1 MTERL
6 TLTDWIEEERATD
19 PDFRAAFDAGAQRD
33 ALVRAL
39 VDARKHLGITQRQLA
54 ERTGLTTSALSRMEA
69 GAVDPRWSTI
79 ARVAHALGA
88 RVELLLNEK
97 PLAG

>member
-6 TLTDWIEEERATD
+6 TLNDWIESERATD

-33 ALVRAL
+33 ALVRTL
-39 VDARKHLGITQRQLA
+39 VDVRKRLGISQQELA
-54 ERTGLTTSALSRMEA
+54 KRTGLTASALSRMEA

-88 RVELLLNEK
+88 RVELTIDDQ